1 MEKDIF
7 KVKHCLEEKAIEL
20 LKAYEWEEC
29 KESIRYLFA
38 SICIVADMEADTYE
52 TDCLVT
58 HLYNE
63 AHFTEK
69 TDEEEFYNYLAEA
82 IV

>member
-1 MEKDIF
+1 MKGNISITKD
-7 KVKHCLEEKAIEL
+7 CLAEKAVEL
-20 LKAYEWEEC
+20 LKTYKWEDC
-29 KESIRYLFA
+29 KESVRYLFA

-52 TDCLVT
+52 TDCLVRN
-58 HLYNE
+58 LYNE

-69 TDEEEFYNYLAEA
+69 TDEEDFYNYLAEV